1 MGDPQPVHRYTVAEY
16 LALEE
21 VAEYRS
27 EYFEGEIFAMAG
39 GTENHS
45 LVVGNCITQLNLK
58 LSEKPCRVYPSDTKV
73 RIEGSSAYYYPDV
86 SVACEHFE
94 FEDAKRMLL
103 TNPVLLIEVL
113 SDSTADFDR
122 NKKFTRYR
130 QISSLREYVLISQH
144 EPGIDVFYKTD
155 AGFWRFDNY
164 TKLDDVMELRSLGI
178 QIKLA
183 DIYRRVAFAEQ
194 EIDPHSN

>member
-21 VAEYRS
+21 AAEYRS

-39 GTENHS
+39 GTEDHS

-58 LSEKPCRVYPSDTKV
+58 LSEQPCRVYPSDTKV
-73 RIEGSSAYYYPDV
+73 RIEDSSAYYYPDV

-94 FEDAKRMLL
+94 FEDTKRMIL
-103 TNPVLLIEVL
+103 TNPVLLVEVL
-113 SDSTADFDR
+113 SDSTAEFDR
-122 NKKFTRYR
+122 GKKFTRYR

-144 EPGIDVFYKTD
+144 EPAVDVFYKTD
-155 AGFWRFDNY
+155 DSFWRFDRYNG
-164 TKLDDVMELRSLGI
+164 LDDVMELRSLGI

-183 DIYRRVAFAEQ
+183 DIYRRVEFAAQ
-194 EIDPHSN
+194 EIDAPGS